1 MKQSADFSKLRAMST
16 TELDLGAPAAPP
28 LVSPALSRCCVTQ
41 PAHTIAHG
49 CLGPRQLSMRSRQ
62 HGYPCRQ
69 SPRNAHTVSTLPN
82 PEVTDV
88 RRFHPNP
95 SDHTSRNHTA

>member
-49 CLGPRQLSMRSRQ
+49 CLGPRQL
-62 HGYPCRQ
+62 
-69 SPRNAHTVSTLPN
+69 
-82 PEVTDV
+82 
-88 RRFHPNP
+88 
-95 SDHTSRNHTA
+95 